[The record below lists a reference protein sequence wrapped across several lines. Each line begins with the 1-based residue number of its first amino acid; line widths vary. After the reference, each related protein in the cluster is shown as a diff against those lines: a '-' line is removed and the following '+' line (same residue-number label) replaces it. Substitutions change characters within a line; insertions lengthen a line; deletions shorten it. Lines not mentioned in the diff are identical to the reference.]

1 MAAKFVPFRPS
12 LEGIFAIRFYRAIRS
27 GIESGATDEWETF
40 ELIADGEISW
50 SAATGGMNPVQNAI
64 FRACWLL
71 LRDLQRIGWNLH
83 WRNNTL
89 LLGKPELATKPQ
101 SPDEIVAQKKA
112 IQNAMGFAR
121 KDRIRQ
127 YSEFISRMLTPSS
140 NGLAKHSII
149 DLVACGADIAHD
161 LNKAARAR
169 RADRRLELLR
179 ASVKPYLQLVT
190 ENERCKFTG
199 HRLSDIWRFF
209 RLTWSNPPETTPG
222 RTLLYLVRDA
232 ARPFNPVMG
241 IFSLENAAL
250 RISCRDHYLGW
261 TAESFVEQ
269 IESAGQSVQTVRKQF
284 EFLIASLDRGI
295 EDIDTRGL
303 CRRREIRT
311 PTETT
316 IHALMEIARKS
327 DDERMSAVKDWQQRS
342 EDDEEEDQ
350 SELGNIS
357 FAAEAALYRRKRAE
371 QLGRLLAAKVR
382 IQGLLLSK
390 DFPSP
395 ASRFIQSESGLA
407 AIRTALVA
415 NKNRHIGTSLLEL
428 NVCGAIPP
436 YNELLAGKLSALL
449 AASPTIVSDYRKRY
463 GNRPSDIA
471 SRMKGEDV
479 IRPAEL
485 VFVGTSS
492 LYAGGSSQYN
502 RLKLPRELF
511 GSSGDVNWQR
521 LGETAGYGTLHIS
534 RETLNALESVL
545 IVQGKASRSNHVF
558 GEGASPKFRS
568 VRSGIEAI
576 LLPRH
581 RSTADAIGRHEM
593 RRIVYGCTLAE
604 NARDVL
610 SNVSA
615 KPRYY
620 FGPLKSP
627 SNSTDRIATFWIDRW
642 LGSRINHQPALD
654 AVSSFDAKHWLE
666 ETLNLR
672 NSPCKSPTEET

>member
-1 MAAKFVPFRPS
+1 MAAKFVPFRPA
-12 LEGIFAIRFYRAIRS
+12 LEGIFATRFYRAIRA
-27 GIESGATDEWETF
+27 GIETGATHDWKTF
-40 ELIADGEISW
+40 ELIANGEVSW
-50 SAATGGMNPVQNAI
+50 SIATGGMNRVQHAI

-71 LRDLQRIGWNLH
+71 LRDLQRIGWQFH

-89 LLGKPELATKPQ
+89 FLGKPALATKPQ
-101 SPDEIVAQKKA
+101 TPEEIVAQKKA
-112 IQNAMGFAR
+112 IQSAMAFAR
-121 KDRIRQ
+121 KDRLQR

-140 NGLAKHSII
+140 NGLVKHSII
-149 DLVACGADIAHD
+149 DLVASGADIARA

-169 RADRRLELLR
+169 RADRRHELLHS
-179 ASVKPYLQLVT
+179 AIQPYLQLVN
-190 ENERCKFTG
+190 ENERCEFTG

-209 RLTWSNPPETTPG
+209 RFTWSNPPETTPG

-232 ARPFNPVMG
+232 ARPFHPVMG

-261 TAESFVEQ
+261 TPESFIER
-269 IESAGQSVQTVRKQF
+269 IESAEHPARTVRKHF
-284 EFLIASLDRGI
+284 EFLLTSLDRGL
-295 EDIDTRGL
+295 EDIDSRGL
-303 CRRREIRT
+303 CSRRDIRT
-311 PTETT
+311 PTEAT
-316 IHALMEIARKS
+316 IRTLMDIARKS
-327 DDERMSAVKDWQQRS
+327 DDERMSALKEWQERS
-342 EDDEEEDQ
+342 EDDEVDQ

-357 FAAEAALYRRKRAE
+357 LAAETALYRRKRAE

-382 IQGLLLSK
+382 IQALLLSK
-390 DFPSP
+390 EFPLPVSQ
-395 ASRFIQSESGLA
+395 FIRSEAGVA

-436 YNELLAGKLSALL
+436 YNSLLAGKLSALL
-449 AASPTIVSDYRKRY
+449 AVSPTVVFDYRKRY

-502 RLKLPRELF
+502 RLRLPRDLF
-511 GSSGDVNWQR
+511 DSTSDVHWQR

-593 RRIVYGCTLAE
+593 RRIVYGCALAE
-604 NARDVL
+604 NARDVV
-610 SNVSA
+610 SNVAA

-620 FGPLKSP
+620 FGNLTSP
-627 SNSTDRIATFWIDRW
+627 SNATDRIITFWIDRW
-642 LGSRINHQPALD
+642 LASRINHQPALD
-654 AVSSFDAKHWLE
+654 AVSSFDAKQWLE
-666 ETLNLR
+666 ETLNLG
-672 NSPCKSPTEET
+672 NSPCISSTEAT